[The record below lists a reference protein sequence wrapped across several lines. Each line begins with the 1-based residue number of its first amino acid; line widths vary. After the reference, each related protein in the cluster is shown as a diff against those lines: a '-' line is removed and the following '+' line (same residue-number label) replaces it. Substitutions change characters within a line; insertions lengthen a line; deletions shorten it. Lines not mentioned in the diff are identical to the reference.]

1 MSDEG
6 KTNEE
11 GDSLNA
17 VQRWLYLTGSRRIIT
32 LVVVLGV
39 FVVVRLLTEVGVLH
53 VASGSYL
60 ATLMGSGTFS
70 GLLTLVTVVLSI
82 NQLILS
88 RVFGSP
94 SDLSEQLEGNL
105 EFRRNVEDVVGAPNS
120 PNEPGPFLAFLG
132 DALQREAGSLQER
145 LDGEDR
151 ELAGEVESYTAA
163 LVDYGEHLTHG
174 RSDNSTVDVLL
185 LCLGSEYADHLDA
198 TRKLKRQHHDRLSEE
213 ASEQFDDLLELLKGV
228 ATVRQFF
235 KTLAIQ
241 QDLARLSRRLIY
253 LGLGALLVVYCFTQV
268 YKSPSSMSPTL
279 TASTLR
285 WVSSVVAAVVF
296 APVALLMSYLLR
308 VATLTLYTV
317 SVGSF
322 VPPEERLES
331 P

>member
-1 MSDEG
+1 MSDEEA
-6 KTNEE
+6 NENS
-11 GDSLNA
+11 DSLNS
-17 VQRWLYLTGSRRIIT
+17 VQQWLYLRGSRRIIT
-32 LVVVLGV
+32 LVIVLGV
-39 FVVVRLLTEVGVLH
+39 FVIVRLLTEAGVLH

-94 SDLSEQLEGNL
+94 SDLSDQLEGNL
-105 EFRRNVEDVVGAPNS
+105 DFRRGIEDVVGAPNS
-120 PNEPGPFLAFLG
+120 PNEPGPFLAFVG
-132 DALQREAGSLQER
+132 EALQREAAGLQER
-145 LDGEDR
+145 LGEEDGE
-151 ELAGEVESYTAA
+151 LADEVEEYTSN
-163 LVDYGEHLTHG
+163 LVDYGDHLTEA
-174 RSDNSTVDVLL
+174 RTTQSTVDVLL
-185 LCLGSEYADHLDA
+185 ICLGEEYANYLDT
-198 TRKLKRQHHDRLSEE
+198 TRKLKRRHHDRLSEE
-213 ASEQFDDLLELLKGV
+213 ASEQFDDILELLKGV

-268 YKSPSSMSPTL
+268 YRSPSSMSPTL
-279 TASTLR
+279 AASTLR
-285 WVSSVVAAVVF
+285 WVSSTVAAVVF